1 MGLTGDVHV
10 EIGELVLDGFG
21 PHVDVELV
29 SAAFTAEL
37 VRLVRAHG
45 VPIGVGSDREWDALA
60 GLPPV
65 SPSASPAR
73 LGVAL
78 ARSVHAGLSGQGRE
92 VRGEPR

>member
-10 EIGELVLDGFG
+10 EIDELVFEGFDR
-21 PHVDVELV
+21 PVDVESV

-37 VRLVRAHG
+37 NRLLRAEG
-45 VPIGVGSDREWDALA
+45 VPLQNRRVDALA

-65 SPSASPAR
+65 SPSASPQR

-78 ARSVHAGLSGQGRE
+78 ARSVHAGLSGRGRE
-92 VRGEPR
+92 VRGERR